1 MHTNP
6 LPDRPTTTRQSP
18 SRMSNE
24 TFERSVFFPKVQ
36 ATSLTLRSG
45 VVVKAICIFGSRFF
59 YKILALPL
67 LLQRPSSFRSRFP
80 RIWQF
85 SLATMSTS
93 GTEHIKVPTGYKLH
107 TENSAHLLLPD
118 TNDAFL
124 NPIQEFNRDLS
135 VACIRVWAE
144 ERDTQKKA
152 RWLQNRQR
160 QLEKESA
167 SKRRKCLI
175 FHVINKVT
183 LLNWLQ

>member
-1 MHTNP
+1 
-6 LPDRPTTTRQSP
+6 
-18 SRMSNE
+18 
-24 TFERSVFFPKVQ
+24 
-36 ATSLTLRSG
+36 
-45 VVVKAICIFGSRFF
+45 
-59 YKILALPL
+59 
-67 LLQRPSSFRSRFP
+67 
-80 RIWQF
+80 
-85 SLATMSTS
+85 MSTS
-93 GTEHIKVPTGYKLH
+93 GTEHIKVPAGYKLH

-144 ERDTQKKA
+144 ERDKQKKA

-175 FHVINKVT
+175 FRVINR
-183 LLNWLQ
+183 

>member
-1 MHTNP
+1 VT
-6 LPDRPTTTRQSP
+6 DQ
-18 SRMSNE
+18 NE
-24 TFERSVFFPKVQ
+24 TVALIYIKRNVREECFLLKSATDVPDAQEGCGGRSHLLAFRRYK
-36 ATSLTLRSG
+36 TL
-45 VVVKAICIFGSRFF
+45 A
-59 YKILALPL
+59 L
-67 LLQRPSSFRSRFP
+67 LLQRPSSFRSHFWRL
-80 RIWQF
+80 
-85 SLATMSTS
+85 SLATMSIS
-93 GTEHIKVPTGYKLH
+93 GTEHIKVPAGYKLH

-144 ERDTQKKA
+144 ERDKQKKA

-175 FHVINKVT
+175 FRVINR
-183 LLNWLQ
+183 